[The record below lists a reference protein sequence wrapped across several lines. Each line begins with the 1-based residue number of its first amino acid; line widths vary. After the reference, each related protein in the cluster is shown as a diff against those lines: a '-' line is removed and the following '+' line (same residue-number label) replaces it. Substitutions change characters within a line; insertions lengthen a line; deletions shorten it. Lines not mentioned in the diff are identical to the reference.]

1 MPLTSSP
8 YSGNLT
14 FSFSLLSLFRL
25 TLQFFHGFLHLWSVR
40 AIQGWQEPLACFKS
54 EQIFHHCRLSLMISF
69 NVTQVLPGNLSLQW
83 ICGAV
88 SHCCIRSKRRLCLFI
103 LFPPQSNPTETEGL
117 FYERAPSM
125 NKSLKTSAKDKKK
138 KREKF
143 SDQQRESKQP
153 MRNTNAA
160 TVRVTKEQW
169 RFFGEQEGGR
179 ITDRRQEYSTWKD
192 RCVLSHAVDEN
203 GRRKALLWK
212 NNHSAHRCYRCGLT
226 IDLYVHMWQ

>member
-117 FYERAPSM
+117 FYERARSM
-125 NKSLKTSAKDKKK
+125 NKSPKTSAKDKKK
-138 KREKF
+138 KGNN
-143 SDQQRESKQP
+143 SQI
-153 MRNTNAA
+153 N
-160 TVRVTKEQW
+160 KE
-169 RFFGEQEGGR
+169 R
-179 ITDRRQEYSTWKD
+179 
-192 RCVLSHAVDEN
+192 A
-203 GRRKALLWK
+203 
-212 NNHSAHRCYRCGLT
+212 NNRCGTLT
-226 IDLYVHMWQ
+226 QPQWE